1 MVTVVIRRLQNY
13 GSMSVI
19 AIYRQSENGDTI
31 LVPTS
36 NGRFSLT
43 NRTVLLIGALF
54 GLAISGA
61 VLTLL
66 WFGVAGVLHPNATGT
81 DWMHVFWPA
90 SVMLV
95 VGWRS
100 TIPGLMITVS
110 AVGINCVLYMAIAYA
125 IWQLAR
131 LLRRLWV

>member
-1 MVTVVIRRLQNY
+1 
-13 GSMSVI
+13 
-19 AIYRQSENGDTI
+19 
-31 LVPTS
+31 
-36 NGRFSLT
+36 LT

-61 VLTLL
+61 VMTLL
-66 WFGVAGVLHPNATGT
+66 WFRVEGVLHANATGT

-110 AVGINCVLYMAIAYA
+110 AVAINCVLYMAIAYA
-125 IWQLAR
+125 LWQLAR
-131 LLRRLWV
+131 LLRTLWV

>member
-1 MVTVVIRRLQNY
+1 M
-13 GSMSVI
+13 
-19 AIYRQSENGDTI
+19 
-31 LVPTS
+31 
-36 NGRFSLT
+36 T

-61 VLTLL
+61 VLMLL
-66 WFGVAGVLHPNATGT
+66 WFGVAGVLHANATGT

-100 TIPGLMITVS
+100 TIPGLMITVC
-110 AVGINCVLYMAIAYA
+110 AVAINCVLYTAIAYA
-125 IWQLAR
+125 LWQLAR
-131 LLRRLWV
+131 LLRTLWV

>member
-1 MVTVVIRRLQNY
+1 M
-13 GSMSVI
+13 
-19 AIYRQSENGDTI
+19 
-31 LVPTS
+31 
-36 NGRFSLT
+36 
-43 NRTVLLIGALF
+43 NRTVLLIGVLF
-54 GLAISGA
+54 GLATSGA

-110 AVGINCVLYMAIAYA
+110 AVAINCVLYMAIAYA

-131 LLRRLWV
+131 LLVGLDGAAVGQ

>member
-1 MVTVVIRRLQNY
+1 
-13 GSMSVI
+13 
-19 AIYRQSENGDTI
+19 
-31 LVPTS
+31 
-36 NGRFSLT
+36 LT

-54 GLAISGA
+54 GLAVSGA

-66 WFGVAGVLHPNATGT
+66 GFGVAGVLHSNGTGT

-100 TIPGLMITVS
+100 TIPGLVITVS
-110 AVGINCVLYMAIAYA
+110 AVAINCFLYMAIAYVL
-125 IWQLAR
+125 WQLAR

>member
-1 MVTVVIRRLQNY
+1 M
-13 GSMSVI
+13 
-19 AIYRQSENGDTI
+19 
-31 LVPTS
+31 
-36 NGRFSLT
+36 T
-43 NRTVLLIGALF
+43 NRTVLFIGALL

-66 WFGVAGVLHPNATGT
+66 WFGVAGVLHANATGT
-81 DWMHVFWPA
+81 DWIKVFWLA

-110 AVGINCVLYMAIAYA
+110 AVAINCVLYMAIAYA
-125 IWQLAR
+125 LWQLAR
-131 LLRRLWV
+131 LLRTLWV

>member
-1 MVTVVIRRLQNY
+1 
-13 GSMSVI
+13 
-19 AIYRQSENGDTI
+19 
-31 LVPTS
+31 
-36 NGRFSLT
+36 
-43 NRTVLLIGALF
+43 VLLIGALF
-54 GLAISGA
+54 GLAISAA

-81 DWMHVFWPA
+81 DWMQVFWPA

-110 AVGINCVLYMAIAYA
+110 AVAINCLLYVAIAYA
-125 IWQLAR
+125 LRQLAM
-131 LLRRLWV
+131 LLRMLWV